1 MKERLVSLRE
11 STGVFRDGSGSNM
24 FIGIAVRFVI
34 GAATPFERKVP
45 AAIWPSSGVRRRLL
59 TLIIETQRSYYDNV
73 KSTVR

>member
-45 AAIWPSSGVRRRLL
+45 ARHSS
-59 TLIIETQRSYYDNV
+59 
-73 KSTVR
+73 